1 MSTDRGWDSRWRC
14 WGVTLADNV
23 SIAALLRG
31 PSSDRRRRRSHY
43 ACAVTM
49 QCSPGEAR
57 SICDGAA
64 REERYFPVDESSCH
78 VRYTLDRAQ
87 RRDSSLWELEAN
99 FKHETGATTVTI
111 VGYRRSK
118 FQRLLRRGFSAR
130 AEIVVFRDQL
140 WCHAA
145 QAQIAAKV
153 L

>member
-1 MSTDRGWDSRWRC
+1 
-14 WGVTLADNV
+14 LADSV
-23 SIAALLRG
+23 PIAALLTG
-31 PSSDRRRRRSHY
+31 PSSDKRRRRSHY

-49 QCSPGEAR
+49 HCSPEEAR

-64 REERYFPVDESSCH
+64 REERYFPVDECSGH
-78 VRYTLDRAQ
+78 VRYALDRAQ
-87 RRDSSLWELEAN
+87 RRDSSLRELEAH
-99 FKHETGATTVTI
+99 FAHERGATTVTI

-118 FQRLLRRGFSAR
+118 LQRLLRRGFSAR